1 MTTAVVMQSEATK
14 VANVVRMGRL
24 AAPSSLATTGNDSD
38 DDGSGQQAPLG
49 RLPSVL
55 QRSTVG
61 FMNERSKR

>member
-49 RLPSVL
+49 RLPSL
-55 QRSTVG
+55 
-61 FMNERSKR
+61 